1 MSNSKKQSGFF
12 LTILH
17 ALQCMK
23 RADDDV
29 ISNNR
34 HHQRFRLGDASGG
47 SESLLTFF
55 SMIANVWTRHS
66 PNRRQLI
73 TAWGR
78 SERKN
83 RRLLVLPIH
92 TCHMYVH
99 VRSTT
104 ANARY
109 AINTNCSKKRHRVLV
124 SRMCYALHIRA
135 YGYYCLFFV
144 SLFSLLHPPV
154 TLFSF
159 LSDRERSIDVSHV
172 QELYESGEQVFF
184 SSVRVQHLDFFLA
197 FPLHNLGRRMLLV
210 KCTIFIFR
218 ITCKVQYTFRV
229 TDSGLRHVGP
239 LRLRRFY

>member
-1 MSNSKKQSGFF
+1 MRGTCSNRFLCSPPSLHVKALKSKRGKYLSNSKKQSGFF

-109 AINTNCSKKRHRVLV
+109 AINTNCSKKKD
-124 SRMCYALHIRA
+124 I
-135 YGYYCLFFV
+135 V
-144 SLFSLLHPPV
+144 SLFRGCVMHCTFAHMDIIACFLY
-154 TLFSF
+154 LFSHF
-159 LSDRERSIDVSHV
+159 CIPPSH
-172 QELYESGEQVFF
+172 FF
-184 SSVRVQHLDFFLA
+184 PS
-197 FPLHNLGRRMLLV
+197 FPIEKEAL
-210 KCTIFIFR
+210 T
-218 ITCKVQYTFRV
+218 
-229 TDSGLRHVGP
+229 
-239 LRLRRFY
+239 